1 MSEDK
6 KDIALSQQEAVS
18 GIRWNESGLLPAVI
32 QDART
37 LEVLMFAY
45 MNPES
50 LQRSLKSGQT
60 WFWSRSRSELWHK
73 GGRPAI
79 RRRSPRSIT
88 IVTAIRCW

>member
-6 KDIALSQQEAVS
+6 KDIVLSQQEAVS
-18 GIRWNESGLLPAVI
+18 GIRWNEAGLLPAVI

-50 LQRSLKSGQT
+50 LQRSLTSGQT

-73 GGRPAI
+73 GDVRQYAGDYLDPVRL
-79 RRRSPRSIT
+79 
-88 IVTAIRCW
+88 

>member
-6 KDIALSQQEAVS
+6 KDIVLSQQEAVS
-18 GIRWNESGLLPAVI
+18 GIRWNEAGLLPAVI

-50 LQRSLKSGQT
+50 LQRSLTSGQT

-79 RRRSPRSIT
+79 RRRLPRSST
-88 IVTAIRCW
+88 IVTTIRCW